1 MARTAK
7 PIATVARS
15 FALND
20 GCTMSASGAEV
31 GPVAESVLAAML
43 VAMMLRSTLSFTAS
57 LLRMLTAHIRTSV
70 YVKRFSCKS
79 GLGLTDQRQSAPCCA
94 RQSGRDCLS
103 GQALLSNFT
112 ISFDL

>member
-1 MARTAK
+1 
-7 PIATVARS
+7 
-15 FALND
+15 
-20 GCTMSASGAEV
+20 MSASGAEV

-79 GLGLTDQRQSAPCCA
+79 GLGLTDQRQSAPRCA
-94 RQSGRDCLS
+94 RQSGRDCSS

-112 ISFDL
+112 INLDLRLVQVEQRGSENTNYDTWRGD